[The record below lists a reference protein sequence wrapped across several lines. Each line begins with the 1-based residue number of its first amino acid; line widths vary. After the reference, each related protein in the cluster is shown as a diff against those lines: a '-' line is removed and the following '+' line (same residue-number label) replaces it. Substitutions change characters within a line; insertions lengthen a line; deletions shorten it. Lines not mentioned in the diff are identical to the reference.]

1 MDYII
6 AALYKDFVKKTKTSH
21 KTLGY
26 THAMTRAQIGLFGG
40 TFDPPHLGHLILA
53 SEAAHQFKL
62 ARVLWM
68 LAPDPPH
75 KLDQPITP
83 LPHRLEMLKRMV
95 ADNPI
100 FEISYLE
107 INRPGPHYTIDTV
120 KILAEQ
126 ESNAEL
132 TLLIGGDSFRDF
144 PKWRTPS
151 ALVSAV
157 HRIGVMRRLSDPFDI
172 RALESQI
179 PGLAEKVRFLDVLL
193 QELSS
198 SEIRRRIAQ
207 GEEYRYYL
215 LPSVY
220 DYIETNLLY
229 RVK

>member
-1 MDYII
+1 
-6 AALYKDFVKKTKTSH
+6 
-21 KTLGY
+21 
-26 THAMTRAQIGLFGG
+26 MTRAQIGLFGG

-53 SEAAHQFKL
+53 SEAVHQFKL
-62 ARVLWM
+62 ERILWM

-83 LPHRLEMLKRMV
+83 LSHRLEMLKRMTV
-95 ADNPI
+95 DNPL

-120 KILAEQ
+120 KTLAEQ
-126 ESNAEL
+126 NPNAEI

-144 PKWRTPS
+144 PMWRDPS
-151 ALVSAV
+151 ALVAAV
-157 HRIGVMRRLSDPFDI
+157 HQIGVMRRPSDPFDM

-179 PGLAEKVRFLDVLL
+179 PGLTEKVKFLDVLL

-198 SEIRRRIAQ
+198 SEIRRRVMQ